1 MPPAGVVHPCGLT
14 GLVYIATHPI
24 TAYRLMDGQL
34 GFMRERGY
42 DVTVITAPGTLLERT
57 AEREGVRAIGVPMS
71 RELSPLADAV
81 ALARLTAV
89 LRGLRPAIVNAG
101 TPKAGLL
108 GVLAARLAGVPVV
121 VYLLRGLRFEGA
133 TGGRRL
139 LLAACEHVAGSACD
153 RVFANGQSLRDR
165 FTALGCAPA
174 DKVWVPGSGSSN
186 GVDVE
191 RYATNVDVQEHALAK
206 RRELGLP
213 TDAFVVGFVGR
224 FTRDKGIVELLAAF
238 RSAADKEPRLRLLM
252 VGDHDATDP
261 LPDDVRATLRDDPR
275 VVSTG
280 FVNEPAEYYP
290 LMDVFAFP
298 SLREGFPNAP
308 LEAAAAG
315 LPVVAFRAIGTVD
328 AVVDGVTG
336 RLLPAGDTAGLAA
349 AMFEYARLPEL
360 ARHQGEAGRLRVIT
374 SFRREVV
381 WQALHDEYQRL
392 LAQVDSARLR

>member
-1 MPPAGVVHPCGLT
+1 LT

-57 AEREGVRAIGVPMS
+57 AQREGVRAVAVPMS
-71 RELSPLADAV
+71 RELSPLGDAV

-89 LRGLRPAIVNAG
+89 LRRLRPAIVNAG

-108 GVLAARLAGVPVV
+108 GVTAARLTRVPVI

-139 LLAACEHVAGSACD
+139 LLAACEHVAGTLCD
-153 RVFANGQSLRDR
+153 RVFANGDSLRER

-191 RYATNVDVQEHALAK
+191 RYSTSPEVRERALGK
-206 RRELGLP
+206 RRDLGLP
-213 TDAFVVGFVGR
+213 VDAIVVGFVGR
-224 FTRDKGIVELLAAF
+224 LTRDKGIVELLSAF
-238 RSAADKEPRLRLLM
+238 RNAADSEPRLRLLM

-261 LPDDVRATLRDDPR
+261 LPDEVRATLRDDPR

-280 FVNEPAEYYP
+280 FVDEPAEYYP

-298 SLREGFPNAP
+298 SLREGFPNAL

-349 AMFEYARLPEL
+349 ALVEYAQLPER
-360 ARHQGEAGRLRVIT
+360 ARAQGEAGRLRVAS

-381 WQALHDEYQRL
+381 WQSLHAEYQRL
-392 LAQVDSARLR
+392 LGQIDSALIR